1 MFEFLADPD
10 PFDIHTVINLNSDEV
25 ADKSVN
31 VFQTQVIGESL
42 IQGMTLDYKFT
53 KKEMCITIK
62 INASLNIGDIVVK
75 VDPQLFFQRIF
86 VFIQHEEINDAFSY
100 ELCTRPS
107 SLFEKKSLM
116 NEAHKPAL
124 KSALFDQ
131 PGLSEC
137 IIPDINQDTH
147 YDLDGGSWLQRL
159 PWTVGDMFNEICQ
172 SFKNYLLNNYGTAE
186 NITVVFRI

>member
-1 MFEFLADPD
+1 MFEFLAEPD

-86 VFIQHEEINDAFSY
+86 VFIQQEEINDAFSY

-124 KSALFDQ
+124 KVLYSISQDSLSVLYLISIKIPIMFLMGAHGCKDFH
-131 PGLSEC
+131 GLLETCLMKYVNPSKTTC
-137 IIPDINQDTH
+137 
-147 YDLDGGSWLQRL
+147 
-159 PWTVGDMFNEICQ
+159 
-172 SFKNYLLNNYGTAE
+172 
-186 NITVVFRI
+186 